1 MTASTDS
8 SFSQTNVLRDEEV
21 PMDGDNAEE
30 HVTTPEQGISIEE
43 PEGVLQRD
51 LPTLDTTVLVVGAGP
66 TGLMAALVLHR
77 AGVPMMIVDRKSGPT
92 RESRALAVQART
104 MEIYDQ
110 LGLAQRVL
118 EHATIATAMQ
128 IGDTGVDGAT
138 GAIELAQRNETRFPG
153 IQIFEQSQ
161 NEQLL
166 ADSLTAAGVEPRWQH
181 RLVDLTI
188 TGSGQEARTEALI
201 DGPNS
206 LTKVRATWV
215 VGADG
220 ASSLVRRLLNVP
232 FDGVTDDSTFWVAD
246 VRGVSGIPEGTM
258 AMRFGA
264 QTFGLTFPLGPG
276 GHVRIVSLAQ
286 SDHID
291 QHDAI
296 RTARTDLGLSV
307 ATVDWFSTYRVHHRV
322 AAAFRR
328 GPVFLAG
335 DAAHVHSPVGG
346 QGMNTGLQDAHNL
359 ALLLADVAH
368 GRAGPE
374 ALDRYERERRPV
386 AKILVN
392 VTDRAFGVIGRR
404 GFLLSA
410 LRRGFSYG
418 AGRLAPRIL
427 NTKLGHRLGGYI
439 GQYRIRYHFAGSV
452 KPAPA
457 WALDPVVGLRLP
469 PIADNDEPL
478 VHLAWALH
486 TYGSEV
492 TRPDLPDWIEGPYGF
507 PEDPASRL
515 SSGYAYLVRP
525 DGFVAAA
532 IPCESGVVDQLTLA
546 AALDAHD
553 LKT

>member
-1 MTASTDS
+1 V
-8 SFSQTNVLRDEEV
+8 NVL
-21 PMDGDNAEE
+21 
-30 HVTTPEQGISIEE
+30 QG
-43 PEGVLQRD
+43 D
-51 LPTLDTTVLVVGAGP
+51 LPKFDTTVLVVGAGP
-66 TGLMAALVLHR
+66 TGLMAALVLQR

-110 LGLAQRVL
+110 LGLAQYVL

-128 IGDTGVDGAT
+128 IGDSGVDGAT
-138 GAIELAQRNETRFPG
+138 AAIDQAQGKDTRFPG
-153 IQIFEQSQ
+153 IRIFEQSQ

-166 ADSLTAAGVEPRWQH
+166 ADSLNADGVEPLWEH
-181 RLVDLTI
+181 RLVDLLI
-188 TGSGQEARTEALI
+188 TGPGQEAQTEALI
-201 DGPNS
+201 DGPNG
-206 LTKVRATWV
+206 LTKIRARWV
-215 VGADG
+215 IGADG

-232 FDGVTDDSTFWVAD
+232 FDGVTDDATFWVAD
-246 VRGVSGIPEGTM
+246 VHGVNGIPEGTM
-258 AMRFGA
+258 AMRFGEE
-264 QTFGLTFPLGPG
+264 TFGLTFPLGPG

-286 SDHID
+286 SDHIN
-291 QHDAI
+291 QPEAI
-296 RTARTDLGLSV
+296 GAARTDLGLSV
-307 ATVDWFSTYRVHHRV
+307 ETVDWFSTYRVHHRV
-322 AAAFRR
+322 AASFRQ

-368 GRAGPE
+368 GRAEQE

-392 VTDRAFGVIGRR
+392 VTDRVFGVIGRR
-404 GFLLSA
+404 GLLVSA
-410 LRRGFSYG
+410 VRRGFSYG

-452 KPAPA
+452 KPSPS

-469 PIADNDEPL
+469 PVANNDEPL
-478 VHLAWALH
+478 TRFAWALH
-486 TYGSEV
+486 TYGTEV
-492 TRPDLPDWIEGPYGF
+492 TRPDVPEWIEGPHSF
-507 PEDPASRL
+507 PKDPNGRL
-515 SSGYAYLVRP
+515 SGDHAYLVRP

-532 IPCESGVVDQLTLA
+532 VPCASGVVDQLTLA
-546 AALDAHD
+546 AALRAHAMIV
-553 LKT
+553 

>member
-1 MTASTDS
+1 V
-8 SFSQTNVLRDEEV
+8 NVF
-21 PMDGDNAEE
+21 
-30 HVTTPEQGISIEE
+30 QG
-43 PEGVLQRD
+43 D
-51 LPTLDTTVLVVGAGP
+51 LPMFDTTVLVVGAGP
-66 TGLMAALVLHR
+66 TGLMAALILQR

-110 LGLAQRVL
+110 LGLAQYVL
-118 EHATIATAMQ
+118 ENATIATAMQ
-128 IGDTGVDGAT
+128 IGDTGIDGAT
-138 GAIELAQRNETRFPG
+138 AAIDLAQGKETRFPG
-153 IQIFEQSQ
+153 IRIFEQSQ

-166 ADSLTAAGVEPRWQH
+166 ADSLTAAGVEPQWEH
-181 RLVDLTI
+181 RLVDLSI
-188 TGSGQEARTEALI
+188 AGSGQEAQTEALI
-201 DGPNS
+201 DGPNG
-206 LTKVRATWV
+206 LKKVRANWV
-215 VGADG
+215 IGADG

-232 FDGVTDDSTFWVAD
+232 FDGVTDDATFWVAD
-246 VRGVSGIPEGTM
+246 VHGVSGIPEETM
-258 AMRFGA
+258 AMRFGD

-286 SDHID
+286 SDHVN
-291 QHDAI
+291 QLEAL
-296 RTARTDLGLSV
+296 RTARTDLGLTV
-307 ATVDWFSTYRVHHRV
+307 DTVDWFSTYRVHHRV
-322 AAAFRR
+322 AATFRQ
-328 GPVFLAG
+328 GPIFLAG

-368 GRAGPE
+368 GRAEPE

-404 GFLLSA
+404 GVLVST
-410 LRRGFSYG
+410 LRRGFSHG

-427 NTKLGHRLGGYI
+427 NTKLGHRMGGYI
-439 GQYRIRYHFAGSV
+439 GQYRIRYHFAGSA
-452 KPAPA
+452 KPSPA

-478 VHLAWALH
+478 VRFAWALH
-486 TYGSEV
+486 TYGTEV
-492 TRPDLPDWIEGPYGF
+492 TRPDVPDWIEGLYSF
-507 PEDPASRL
+507 PEDPTGRL
-515 SSGYAYLVRP
+515 SRGHAYLVRP

-546 AALDAHD
+546 TAFHAHY
-553 LKT
+553 LNT